1 MSYNFQL
8 FFIHKIQ
15 CNTKTIKICLQ
26 RFSVFCL
33 KIFEHFPHFFFT
45 PYKYFFF
52 HFTQE
57 NKHILL
63 IIFVNLEKTLDR
75 VKKPLKAFIHKIAFQ
90 NNFTRYILHN
100 LSFQRCLLSFSFTTL
115 NYSLGTLTL
124 IYLLGIY

>member
-63 IIFVNLEKTLDR
+63 IIFVNLEKNIGQGKKKTLKLLYIR
-75 VKKPLKAFIHKIAFQ
+75 LRFKIISQVTASI
-90 NNFTRYILHN
+90 ILIFKGVY
-100 LSFQRCLLSFSFTTL
+100 SRFLLRHHIIL
-115 NYSLGTLTL
+115 REL
-124 IYLLGIY
+124 